1 MSWSNPIVIGETDLG
16 EDMHAREY
24 SRYAK
29 GGFLLGALLFGLGAT
44 GELVLSLGWG
54 HAPTVVSTILFDMEI
69 IGIALGLFAPLLFG
83 FALPLIE

>member
-1 MSWSNPIVIGETDLG
+1 MTGSNTIVIGEIAVD

-29 GGFLLGALLFGLGAT
+29 GGFLLGALLFGLGAA
-44 GELVLSLGWG
+44 GELVLSMGWG

-69 IGIALGLFAPLLFG
+69 VGIALGLFAPLLFG